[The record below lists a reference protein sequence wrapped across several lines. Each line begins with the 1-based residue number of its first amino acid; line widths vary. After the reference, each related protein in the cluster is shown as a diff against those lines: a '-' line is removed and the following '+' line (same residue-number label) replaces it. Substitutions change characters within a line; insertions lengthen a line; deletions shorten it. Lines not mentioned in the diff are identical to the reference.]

1 MPKKAKKDNKK
12 KSKVKKIPAKAGAR
26 ARVSKDGK
34 VEVILPVDRSRGKY
48 KPRKTEEQKI
58 KERLEQL
65 RAQERRQYS
74 RDVLAPESISGS
86 YRRGGSIYRSD
97 VQAPT
102 GGFTN
107 LSSIKDQKEDKRLK
121 AVEQKLDKLIEKKQ
135 EPKKVEPEPAPA
147 PKPKPII
154 EEVSTRPL
162 ATRRRQATG
171 TPLTGQTVRPQQ
183 SRSIVSDIGSGVS
196 ALASAGVGLATAGLS
211 GVFTTA
217 ERELEAGR
225 ERKRE
230 ADIKRRQEEKE
241 RKEKERK
248 QAITDSTQARLK
260 KVDERLKT
268 GSGIADSIMG
278 GERKKIITLR
288 AEPNPERE
296 RRELDR
302 RRKALQ
308 EEENRKDREHAF
320 KEKERIR
327 REEQQLRQQEKAKA
341 KKDAEDIFSELETA
355 KKDSFYIQ
363 PQPRTNIPVATP
375 FIPFR
380 GVDSTDEDDLE
391 DPADVGDTD
400 DEFQSAEELTEEET
414 PTPPPRKP
422 KAPELPPRDEPE
434 PAPALPPRD
443 NDAEQRRKQV
453 LQDQEIARDLLR
465 EEARNKDRKLKEA
478 QERANELDKLNRD
491 FIAHKNREDRN
502 ERRREQRRKDKENQ
516 EIAKR
521 VAGDII
527 NKAEVEEEVEK
538 IVLGGATAGLIE
550 KAPVS
555 AGRGRKTD
563 TDKLIQNGATR
574 QDIQDY
580 EQDNADRKRAVDG
593 IYSAFGIN
601 LTGSSGGLDYIKSAT
616 SKEKRLQIRRDAI
629 KKLRERG
636 LLVNQIQEFTRTLDR
651 IDELI
656 KRRDDFGN
664 RFQRRGGA
672 VEQRAGRG
680 RGRAGRPRG
689 RGRARGERVGEQVAD
704 IEERQ
709 DPQPR
714 D

>member
-12 KSKVKKIPAKAGAR
+12 KSKVKKIPAKAGAK

-34 VEVILPVDRSRGKY
+34 VEVILPVDRSRGPY

-58 KERLEQL
+58 QERLQEL

-107 LSSIKDQKEDKRLK
+107 LSSVKEQKDNTRLQ
-121 AVEQKLDKLIEKKQ
+121 AVEKKLDKLIEKKQ

-162 ATRRRQATG
+162 ATRRRQATA
-171 TPLTGQTVRPQQ
+171 TPLTGQTVRPQP
-183 SRSIVSDIGSGVS
+183 SGGIVSDIAGGVS
-196 ALASAGVGLATAGLS
+196 ALATAGLSAGVGLATAGVS
-211 GVFTTA
+211 G
-217 ERELEAGR
+217 LIEANR
-225 ERKRE
+225 ERQRD
-230 ADIKRRQEEKE
+230 ADIKRRQEEQE

-308 EEENRKDREHAF
+308 EEKNTKDKEEAF
-320 KEKERIR
+320 KERERIR
-327 REEQQLRQQEKAKA
+327 REEQQLKLQEKEKA

-355 KKDSFYIQ
+355 KKVSSYIQ

-375 FIPFR
+375 LIPEATEQ
-380 GVDSTDEDDLE
+380 SDEDDFE
-391 DPADVGDTD
+391 TGQDTDSD
-400 DEFQSAEELTEEET
+400 DEFQSAEELEED
-414 PTPPPRKP
+414 PSPPPRKP
-422 KAPELPPRDEPE
+422 KAPELPPRDEP
-434 PAPALPPRD
+434 PALPPRD
-443 NDAEQRRKQV
+443 NDAEQKRKQV

-502 ERRREQRRKDKENQ
+502 ARRQEQRRKDKE
-516 EIAKR
+516 AKTLLDE
-521 VAGDII
+521 VIGEAV
-527 NKAEVEEEVEK
+527 KKKEVEEEVEK

-550 KAPVS
+550 RAPVS
-555 AGRGRKTD
+555 ANRGRKID
-563 TDKLIQNGATR
+563 TSKLIDAGATR
-574 QDIQDY
+574 QEIEDY
-580 EQDNADRKRAVDG
+580 EQDNKQRKRLVDG

-601 LTGSSGGLDYIKSAT
+601 LTGTGDGLDYVKSGT
-616 SKEKRLQIRRDAI
+616 SKDKRLQIRRDTI

-636 LLVNQIQEFTRTLDR
+636 LLVNQIQEFTRTLDQ

-672 VEQRAGRG
+672 VELRRGGG

-689 RGRARGERVGEQVAD
+689 RGRGRGQRVPQQVAD
-704 IEERQ
+704 IEERERQ
-709 DPQPR
+709 ER

>member
-12 KSKVKKIPAKAGAR
+12 KSKVKKIPAKAGAK

-34 VEVILPVDRSRGKY
+34 VEVILPVDRSRGPY

-58 KERLEQL
+58 QERLQEL

-107 LSSIKDQKEDKRLK
+107 LSSVKEQKDNTRLQ
-121 AVEQKLDKLIEKKQ
+121 AVEKKLDKLIEKKQ
-135 EPKKVEPEPAPA
+135 EPKKIEPEPAPA

-162 ATRRRQATG
+162 ATRRRQATA
-171 TPLTGQTVRPQQ
+171 TPLTGQTVRPQP
-183 SRSIVSDIGSGVS
+183 SGGIVSDIAGGVS
-196 ALASAGVGLATAGLS
+196 ALATAGLSAGVGLATAGVS
-211 GVFTTA
+211 G
-217 ERELEAGR
+217 LIEANR
-225 ERKRE
+225 ERQRN
-230 ADIKRRQEEKE
+230 ADIKRRQEDQE

-308 EEENRKDREHAF
+308 EEKNTKDKEEAF
-320 KEKERIR
+320 KERERIR
-327 REEQQLRQQEKAKA
+327 REEHQLKLQEKEKA

-355 KKDSFYIQ
+355 KKVSSYIQ
-363 PQPRTNIPVATP
+363 PQPRTNIPVAT
-375 FIPFR
+375 
-380 GVDSTDEDDLE
+380 EDD
-391 DPADVGDTD
+391 DD
-400 DEFQSAEELTEEET
+400 DEYATAEELTEEEEDEEA

-443 NDAEQRRKQV
+443 NDAEQKRKQV
-453 LQDQEIARDLLR
+453 LQDQEIARELLR
-465 EEARNKDRKLKEA
+465 DEARNKDRKLKEA

-502 ERRREQRRKDKENQ
+502 ARRQEQRRKDKE
-516 EIAKR
+516 AKTLLDE
-521 VAGDII
+521 VIGEAV
-527 NKAEVEEEVEK
+527 KKKEVEEEVEK

-550 KAPVS
+550 RAPIS
-555 AGRGRKTD
+555 ANRGRKID
-563 TDKLIQNGATR
+563 TSKLIDAGATR
-574 QDIQDY
+574 QEIEDY
-580 EQDNADRKRAVDG
+580 EQDNKQRKRLVDG

-601 LTGSSGGLDYIKSAT
+601 LTGTGDGLDYVKSGT
-616 SKEKRLQIRRDAI
+616 SKDKRLQIRRDTI

-636 LLVNQIQEFTRTLDR
+636 LLVNQIQEFTRTLDQ

-672 VEQRAGRG
+672 VELRRGGG

-689 RGRARGERVGEQVAD
+689 RARGRGQRVPQQVAD
-704 IEERQ
+704 IEERERQ
-709 DPQPR
+709 ER
-714 D
+714 DED